1 MTKFSSFLII
11 VLLAGVLLSGCRG
24 NTQPTES
31 SSTGATTMP
40 STQTTPTQTT
50 QPTQGTSAGTAT
62 TQAAQ
67 ILNNIW
73 QTFGENERFAAYGG
87 AIENS
92 VSDAPGDLD
101 IQNAEELTTRY
112 LLPENSLQE
121 VTEGASLVHMMNSNI
136 FTGVVV
142 KLSEDAAAED
152 LAKDWRDAIQGNR
165 WICGMPDRV
174 LLADVDGQHL
184 LMAFASKDILTTF
197 QNKLAAQYPQAR
209 ILYNEAV
216 VS

>member
-1 MTKFSSFLII
+1 MTKFLSFLIMI
-11 VLLAGVLLSGCRG
+11 LMASVLLSGCRG

-31 SSTGATTMP
+31 SSTGGTTLP

-50 QPTQGTSAGTAT
+50 QSTQGTPAGTAN
-62 TQAAQ
+62 TQSAQ

-73 QTFGENERFAAYGG
+73 QAFAEDERFAAYGG

-92 VSDAPGDLD
+92 VTDAPGDLD
-101 IQNAEELTTRY
+101 MQNTEELTTRY

-142 KLSEDAAAED
+142 KLSADAAAED
-152 LAKDWRDAIQGNR
+152 LAKAWRDTIQGNR
-165 WICGMPDRV
+165 WICGMPDRL

-184 LMAFASKDILTTF
+184 LMVFASKDIMTTF
-197 QNKLAAQYPQAR
+197 ENKLTGQYPQAR